1 MSSPPSVMVPTS
13 RVGAEVEGGL
23 GASFAEHDPVGFD
36 VVEIVEHQPRDG
48 DGFEIIDG
56 VGAGKRSQP

>member
-1 MSSPPSVMVPTS
+1 M
-13 RVGAEVEGGL
+13 EGGL

-56 VGAGKRSQP
+56 VGAGKRSKPQCYKLSSSQF